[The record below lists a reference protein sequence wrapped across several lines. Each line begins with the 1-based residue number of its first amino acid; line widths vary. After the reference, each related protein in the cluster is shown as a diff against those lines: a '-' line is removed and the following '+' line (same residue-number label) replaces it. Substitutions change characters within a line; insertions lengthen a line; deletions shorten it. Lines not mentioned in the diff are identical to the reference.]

1 MQLTYQPLARH
12 LDHGVVILHQ
22 LAHGVQHV
30 EGGDFPQG
38 GQPPLQRRIHR
49 QKIAVLEGAMGQ
61 GPRDGEGGGLQT
73 VVAEIVL
80 ERRQGF
86 VLRARVWFR
95 VRV

>member
-1 MQLTYQPLARH
+1 M
-12 LDHGVVILHQ
+12 
-22 LAHGVQHV
+22 
-30 EGGDFPQG
+30 
-38 GQPPLQRRIHR
+38 QRRIHR